1 MQRPHPS
8 FGRCLSLS
16 CLGVADAVARGC
28 RCSRSRRGRSVHGR
42 SSRQPRTSS
51 RTPPQGQGSL
61 RPCSELAFF
70 LRTPIP
76 KCGRLPHRST
86 QASLAAV
93 LRVRRAAFFLSSLFG
108 SYFLFMVAGEV
119 PAVPEQ
125 QLRLPHRSRRQ
136 NEVPVVRWR
145 GLSTYPNRHGTC
157 LSVTPYGRHARC
169 GSLWCPFPAV
179 VRPSW
184 STEF

>member
-1 MQRPHPS
+1 MQWPHPS
-8 FGRCLSLS
+8 FGDAFLFLVLVWLMRWHVAVVQSWSQRSQRAWSKLPPAAYFITHSSTRARLSSSLFRTCL
-16 CLGVADAVARGC
+16 
-28 RCSRSRRGRSVHGR
+28 
-42 SSRQPRTSS
+42 
-51 RTPPQGQGSL
+51 
-61 RPCSELAFF
+61 F
-70 LRTPIP
+70 LRTPIH

-145 GLSTYPNRHGTC
+145 GISTYPNRHGTC
-157 LSVTPYGRHARC
+157 FSVSPYGRHTHC

>member
-1 MQRPHPS
+1 M
-8 FGRCLSLS
+8 
-16 CLGVADAVARGC
+16 
-28 RCSRSRRGRSVHGR
+28 HGR
-42 SSRQPRTSS
+42 SCRQPRTSS

-125 QLRLPHRSRRQ
+125 QLRLPHRSRQQ
-136 NEVPVVRWR
+136 NEVPRSQVAGSTHIPEPPWHLPFCNSLRSARPLWKSVVS
-145 GLSTYPNRHGTC
+145 LSR
-157 LSVTPYGRHARC
+157 S
-169 GSLWCPFPAV
+169 CPSFVDHRVLIQSPA
-179 VRPSW
+179 
-184 STEF
+184 TAD

>member
-16 CLGVADAVARGC
+16 CLVVADAVARGC
-28 RCSRSRRGRSVHGR
+28 RAVVVAEVAAFMVEASASRVLHHAPLHKGKALFVLV
-42 SSRQPRTSS
+42 PN
-51 RTPPQGQGSL
+51 L
-61 RPCSELAFF
+61 LFF
-70 LRTPIP
+70 LRTPIH

-93 LRVRRAAFFLSSLFG
+93 LRVRRAAFFLSCLFG

-119 PAVPEQ
+119 PAVPKQ

-179 VRPSW
+179 VRSSW

>member
-8 FGRCLSLS
+8 CGRCLSLS

-28 RCSRSRRGRSVHGR
+28 RAVVVAEVAAFTVGAAASRVLHHALLHKGKALFVLFPNLPF
-42 SSRQPRTSS
+42 Q
-51 RTPPQGQGSL
+51 RTPV
-61 RPCSELAFF
+61 
-70 LRTPIP
+70 P

-93 LRVRRAAFFLSSLFG
+93 LRVRRAAFFLLHSLRLTL
-108 SYFLFMVAGEV
+108 SLREAGEV

-125 QLRLPHRSRRQ
+125 QLRPPHRGWWQ
-136 NEVPVVRWR
+136 NEVAVVRWR
-145 GLSTYPNRHGTC
+145 GLSTYPSRHGTC
-157 LSVTPYGRHARC
+157 LSVSPYGRHARR

-179 VRPSW
+179 ASPSW

>member
-1 MQRPHPS
+1 MRWH
-8 FGRCLSLS
+8 
-16 CLGVADAVARGC
+16 VAVVAAVVAEVAAFTVGAAA
-28 RCSRSRRGRSVHGR
+28 SRVLHHALLHKGKALFVLFPNLPF
-42 SSRQPRTSS
+42 Q
-51 RTPPQGQGSL
+51 
-61 RPCSELAFF
+61 
-70 LRTPIP
+70 RTPIP

-86 QASLAAV
+86 QASLTAV
-93 LRVRRAAFFLSSLFG
+93 LRVRRAASFLSSLFG
-108 SYFLFMVAGEV
+108 SSFLFMVAGEV

-157 LSVTPYGRHARC
+157 LSVIPYGRHARC

>member
-8 FGRCLSLS
+8 FGRCLSFS

-28 RCSRSRRGRSVHGR
+28 RAVVVAEVAAFMVEAAASRVLHHALLHKGKALFVLVPNLPFFCGHPSPSVAVC
-42 SSRQPRTSS
+42 RTD
-51 RTPPQGQGSL
+51 
-61 RPCSELAFF
+61 
-70 LRTPIP
+70 
-76 KCGRLPHRST
+76 PHRHP
-86 QASLAAV
+86 SLPFSESGG
-93 LRVRRAAFFLSSLFG
+93 RRFFLSSLFG